1 MKLFLSLVF
10 AIAANFLFSQSFLT
24 KQLDHFFPNRKSK
37 QIERLNARVDSLER
51 SNDSLTLSVN
61 NAAEKIVHHKKEI
74 INLKTDLFNEKEN
87 SKGAQDLLQ
96 SEVAELLDSINKI
109 SFTLV
114 TCTEESNPG
123 ANAAAPIITNRCTWR
138 FYQIIEKGTP
148 DYKGRYNW
156 NTEIFS
162 TKSGSVVKVNNAD
175 LFKSEKLAELEA
187 KVNARFEEDF
197 QSFKAGTPGC
207 FYAKKNFTPV
217 TISQMRL
224 AFNDNSEIIFEADFG
239 LTDNCYAVSATS
251 TGFKIAE
258 LRDFFSE

>member
-1 MKLFLSLVF
+1 MKLLLSFVF
-10 AIAANFLFSQSFLT
+10 AIVANLLFSQSFLT

-37 QIERLNARVDSLER
+37 QIERLNTRVDSLQR

-61 NAAEKIVHHKKEI
+61 NAAEKIVHLKKEI
-74 INLKTDLFNEKEN
+74 ITLKTDLFNEKEN
-87 SKGAQDLLQ
+87 SKGTQDQLQ

-162 TKSGSVVKVNNAD
+162 TKSGSAIKVSNTD
-175 LFKSEKLAELEA
+175 LFKAEKLTELEA

-207 FYAKKNFTPV
+207 FYTKKTFTPF

-251 TGFKIAE
+251 TGFKISE
-258 LRDFFSE
+258 LREFFSE

>member
-1 MKLFLSLVF
+1 MKLLLSLAF
-10 AIAANFLFSQSFLT
+10 ALIANLLFSQSFLS

-37 QIERLNARVDSLER
+37 QIEKLSSQVDSLQR
-51 SNDSLTLSVN
+51 SNDSLTVSVI

-87 SKGAQDLLQ
+87 TKTAQNQLQ

-114 TCTEESNPG
+114 TCTEENTSVIAP
-123 ANAAAPIITNRCTWR
+123 AAPVITNRCNWR
-138 FYQIIEKGTP
+138 CYQIIEKGTP
-148 DYKGRYNW
+148 DLNGRYIW
-156 NTEIFS
+156 STEIFS
-162 TKSGSVVKVNNAD
+162 TKSNASLKISNAE
-175 LFKSEKLAELEA
+175 LFKTDKLAELEA
-187 KVNARFEEDF
+187 KVNARFKEDF
-197 QSFKAGTPGC
+197 LSFKAVTQGC
-207 FYAKKNFTPV
+207 FYNKKSFIPV
-217 TISQMRL
+217 SINEMRL

-258 LRDFFSE
+258 LREFFSE